1 MRLLNLSDEQKQ
13 IVKIVKEFTDKE
25 IKPYAAEWDEE
36 ERFPRPVFNKMS
48 ELGLSGLSCQEEY
61 GGSYLDF
68 LTKAM
73 VFEELSKGCVAMAA
87 TLSVHTMV
95 AYIIEKYANEEMK
108 KKYLPRINSG
118 EMLCSFALTEANA
131 GSDAAALET
140 RAESRNGGFVL
151 NGNKIFI
158 TSAGEAELYFVMA
171 KTDKSKGARGIT
183 SFLVEKGNPGLGFG
197 KKEKKMGFNASIT
210 GELVLTDCVVP
221 KDAVVGSVG
230 EGFRYALETLDLGR
244 VNIAAMAV
252 GLAQAALDYALEYA
266 KNRVQFGKPI
276 ASFQGVQFML
286 ADMATEIE
294 AGRGL
299 TYNAARLMD
308 NGAKAQEVTL
318 AAAMAKRFTTDTA
331 MKVTT
336 DAVQILGGYGC
347 MREYPVERYMR
358 SAKILQIVEGTN
370 QIQRIIVARQLLA

>member
-1 MRLLNLSDEQKQ
+1 MRLLNLNAEQKQ
-13 IVKIVKEFTDKE
+13 IVKIVKDFTDKE
-25 IKPYAAEWDEE
+25 IKPCAAKWDEE
-36 ERFPRPVFNKMS
+36 EKFPRAVFDKMS
-48 ELGLSGLSCQEEY
+48 EIGLSGISCQEEY
-61 GGSYLDF
+61 GGSYLDC

-95 AYIIEKYANEEMK
+95 AYVIEKYASEEMK

-118 EMLCSFALTEANA
+118 EMLCAYALTEANA

-140 RAESRNGGFVL
+140 RAERGNGGFVL

-197 KKEKKMGFNASIT
+197 KKEKKMGFNASVT

-221 KDAVVGSVG
+221 EEAVVGSVG
-230 EGFRYALETLDLGR
+230 EGFRYALETLDFGR

-252 GLAQAALDYALEYA
+252 GLAQSAFDYALEYA

-276 ASFQGVQFML
+276 SSFQGIQFML

-299 TYNAARLMD
+299 AYNAAQLMD
-308 NGAKAQEVTL
+308 NRASARDVTL
-318 AAAMAKRFTTDTA
+318 AAAMAKRFATDTA

-347 MREYPVERYMR
+347 MKEYPVERYMR
-358 SAKILQIVEGTN
+358 SAKIMQIVEGTN
-370 QIQRIIVARQLLA
+370 QIQRVIVARELLA